1 MGWLK
6 KLFEGKDRIFI
17 EHLITQ
23 ARIGVQG
30 MTALKEFM
38 ETGNQDAAARV
49 QCAEKE
55 ADEVRR
61 ILVDEI
67 NHSFVTP
74 FDREDIYAL
83 SRAIDDVLDYAY
95 TTVEEMRILKVE
107 PCEPLLRLTELLLE
121 AATEIHLATERIMD
135 HPNVANDHARR
146 AKGAEN
152 RIETTFREAVAA
164 AFEEAKTVERVVDM
178 LKLREICRHL
188 ANAGDRA
195 DEAANIISDI
205 VVKST

>member
-1 MGWLK
+1 MGWLTQLLK
-6 KLFEGKDRIFI
+6 GNEHVFVDRLV
-17 EHLITQ
+17 EQ
-23 ARIGVQG
+23 ARLGVVG
-30 MTALKEFM
+30 IEALNDYM
-38 ETGNQDAAARV
+38 RTGSDADAKRVHKAEQD
-49 QCAEKE
+49 

-61 ILVDEI
+61 ILMDEI
-67 NHSFVTP
+67 NRSFVTP
-74 FDREDIYAL
+74 FDREDIFAL

-95 TTVEEMRILKVE
+95 TTVEEMQILKVP
-107 PCEPLLRLTELLLE
+107 PCESLAKLAELLLI
-121 AATEIHLATERIMD
+121 AATEIHLGTQRLLD

-152 RIETTFREAVAA
+152 RIERMYREAVAS
-164 AFEEAKTVERVVDM
+164 AFDSAKEVQDVVAM

-205 VVKST
+205 VVKTT

>member
-6 KLFEGKDRIFI
+6 RLFEGKEHVFIDRLI
-17 EHLITQ
+17 EQ
-23 ARIGVQG
+23 ARIGVEG
-30 MTALKEFM
+30 VKALNEYMRTGAKEAA
-38 ETGNQDAAARV
+38 ERVHKAEQD
-49 QCAEKE
+49 

-67 NHSFVTP
+67 NRSFVTP
-74 FDREDIYAL
+74 FDREDIFSL

-95 TTVEEMRILKVE
+95 TTVEEMQILKVE
-107 PCEPLLRLTELLLE
+107 PCESLRKLSELLLT
-121 AATEIHLATERIMD
+121 AATEIHLATQRILD

-152 RIETTFREAVAA
+152 RIERNYREAVAE
-164 AFEEAKTVERVVDM
+164 AFDSAKDVADVVAM

-188 ANAGDRA
+188 ANAADRA

-205 VVKST
+205 VVKTT